1 MEELKKLTTEELKKV
16 YAEINK
22 ELCNRKNDE
31 RKNAYEKLI
40 NAMKEF
46 YNSEFFGP
54 DSNCYFEVF
63 CEECESDIDIDFFE
77 YLDSIIKELE
87 RKM

>member
-1 MEELKKLTTEELKKV
+1 MGELKKLTTEELRKV
-16 YAEINK
+16 QAEIDK
-22 ELCNRKNDE
+22 ELFNRRDEE
-31 RKNAYEKLI
+31 RKDAYGKLI

-46 YNSEFFGP
+46 LNSDFFGIEG
-54 DSNCYFEVF
+54 CYFEAF

-87 RKM
+87 RKI

>member
-16 YAEINK
+16 QAEIDK
-22 ELCNRKNDE
+22 ELFNRRDEE
-31 RKNAYEKLI
+31 RKNAYGKLI

-46 YNSEFFGP
+46 LNSDFFGI
-54 DSNCYFEVF
+54 DTCYFEAF
-63 CEECESDIDIDFFE
+63 CEECESDIDIEFFE

>member
-16 YAEINK
+16 QAEIDK
-22 ELCNRKNDE
+22 ELFNRRDEE
-31 RKNAYEKLI
+31 RKNAYGKLI

-46 YNSEFFGP
+46 LNSDFFGI
-54 DSNCYFEVF
+54 DACYFEAF

-87 RKM
+87 RKI

>member
-16 YAEINK
+16 YSEINK

-31 RKNAYEKLI
+31 RKNAYRDLI
-40 NAMKEF
+40 NAMKKF
-46 YNSEFFGP
+46 QNSEFCGI
-54 DSNCYFEVF
+54 DGCYFEVF

-77 YLDSIIKELE
+77 YLDSIITELE
-87 RKM
+87 RGM

>member
-22 ELCNRKNDE
+22 ELFNRKNDE

-54 DSNCYFEVF
+54 DSYCYFEAF
-63 CEECESDIDIDFFE
+63 CEDCESDIDINFFE
-77 YLDSIIKELE
+77 YLDLIITELE
-87 RKM
+87 RGI